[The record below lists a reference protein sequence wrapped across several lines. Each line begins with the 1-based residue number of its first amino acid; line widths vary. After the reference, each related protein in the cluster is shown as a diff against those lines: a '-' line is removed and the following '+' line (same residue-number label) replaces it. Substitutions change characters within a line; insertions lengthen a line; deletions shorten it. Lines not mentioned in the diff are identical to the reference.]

1 MLNQPALPPCITN
14 ELLLNVSYTKR
25 VWKHLTLTLKLFL
38 MPKKNYPLYMWR
50 VSESLSS
57 SSRRLSQPLLSWGG
71 SRCCSSA
78 LLTCE
83 RSTRAALQILTL
95 CIEKKENA
103 RRSSSWELTPPRQP
117 QTVNYRG
124 AYMIPAFPRGH
135 QTVGRGSVKLGP
147 RSLHF
152 RSASALLF
160 RRVGSIPRRLQGGC
174 TGLCELSC
182 LFWLLRCFKT
192 SSLVLKNQHFKA
204 ERLQNNCRFMS
215 FLFLCVCCWCF

>member
-1 MLNQPALPPCITN
+1 MTCF
-14 ELLLNVSYTKR
+14 
-25 VWKHLTLTLKLFL
+25 W
-38 MPKKNYPLYMWR
+38 
-50 VSESLSS
+50 ESSS

-95 CIEKKENA
+95 CIKKENTM
-103 RRSSSWELTPPRQP
+103 RSSSWELTPPRQP

-182 LFWLLRCFKT
+182 LFWLLRCFKRT
-192 SSLVLKNQHFKA
+192 SLVLKNEHFKA
-204 ERLQNNCRFMS
+204 ERLQNNCRVMS

>member
-1 MLNQPALPPCITN
+1 MSYFLFFSCIK
-14 ELLLNVSYTKR
+14 ETKR
-25 VWKHLTLTLKLFL
+25 VWKRLTLTLKLFL
-38 MPKKNYPLYMWR
+38 MPKKKSSLYEWR

-95 CIEKKENA
+95 CIKKENTM
-103 RRSSSWELTPPRQP
+103 RSSSWELTPPRQP

-174 TGLCELSC
+174 SGLCELSC
-182 LFWLLRCFKT
+182 LFWLLRCFKRT
-192 SSLVLKNQHFKA
+192 LLVLKKSTF
-204 ERLQNNCRFMS
+204 
-215 FLFLCVCCWCF
+215 